1 MAANSRNYDL
11 LTNDQMAVLKDFY
24 DKEMNTKEKNMREV
38 ILKATEQAETS
49 YKKVKVKRK
58 VWCNVTFF
66 PCIDK

>member
-1 MAANSRNYDL
+1 MAANSRNYDV

-38 ILKATEQAETS
+38 ILKAAEQAGT
-49 YKKVKVKRK
+49 KKRK
-58 VWCNVTFF
+58 VWCNFMFF